1 MDSLTPEALAA
12 LVALGPAAL
21 WLMVVSFVLPPVI
34 SVIQQSRWSARV
46 QSVVAFVVYLIVA
59 AVWALLNGIFTAA
72 SFVVAA
78 LVVFVIA
85 GNSYKLLWK
94 PTGIAAAIETATP
107 IADKPVASDTAED
120 LPAYP
125 SDAEADPV
133 PPVIPPADDDGPA
146 HRA

>member
-1 MDSLTPEALAA
+1 MDSLTPEALVA

-34 SVIQQSRWSARV
+34 SVIQQTRWSARV

-94 PTGIAAAIETATP
+94 PTGIASAIEAATP
-107 IADKPVASDTAED
+107 LADKFVPDTTVED

-125 SDAEADPV
+125 TDEADPA
-133 PPVIPPADDDGPA
+133 PPVISPVDDGPD

>member
-12 LVALGPAAL
+12 LIALGPAAL

-34 SVIQQSRWSARV
+34 SIIQQTRWSARL
-46 QSVVAFVVYLIVA
+46 QSVVAFLVYLVVA
-59 AVWALLNGIFTAA
+59 AVWALLNGIFSAA

-94 PTGIAAAIETATP
+94 PTGVAPAIEAATP
-107 IADKPVASDTAED
+107 LAGKDTSSDAVEE

-125 SDAEADPV
+125 TDEADPA
-133 PPVIPPADDDGPA
+133 PPVIAPADDGPA